1 MTPAVQD
8 ASCAAGAFLCR
19 GSEALPSG
27 SYPPS
32 KKEYFL
38 TATPPQALARGV
50 SAQLVQKPRR
60 VSPPERRKVR
70 SFSSATCAAKKIL
83 LRLQVWNLC
92 ALGAQIMRAADC
104 SPFVKKE
111 YFLTAAT
118 PQALAHGVSAQLVQ
132 KPRRVS
138 PPQRRKKVRS
148 FSSATC
154 AAKKIPLGLQTC
166 ALFASGGQRVRCS
179 RPQTLSSKKEYFLTA
194 TTPQALARGVSAQL
208 VQKPRRVSPPQ
219 RRKKVKS
226 FSQATCAAEKIL
238 LRLQVWNLRAAGAQ
252 IMRAADCSPFVK
264 K

>member
-1 MTPAVQD
+1 MARQKKVRSFSSAT
-8 ASCAAGAFLCR
+8 CAAKKILLRLQVWNLCAVGAQIMRAADCSPFV
-19 GSEALPSG
+19 
-27 SYPPS
+27 

-38 TATPPQALARGV
+38 TAATPQAIAHGV

-60 VSPPERRKVR
+60 VSPPQRRKKVK
-70 SFSSATCAAKKIL
+70 SFSQATCAAEKIL

-118 PQALAHGVSAQLVQ
+118 PQAIAH
-132 KPRRVS
+132 
-138 PPQRRKKVRS
+138 
-148 FSSATC
+148 
-154 AAKKIPLGLQTC
+154 
-166 ALFASGGQRVRCS
+166 
-179 RPQTLSSKKEYFLTA
+179 
-194 TTPQALARGVSAQL
+194 GVSAQL

>member
-1 MTPAVQD
+1 MQD
-8 ASCAAGAFLCR
+8 ASCAAGVFLCR

-38 TATPPQALARGV
+38 TATTPQSLARGV
-50 SAQLVQKPRR
+50 
-60 VSPPERRKVR
+60 
-70 SFSSATCAAKKIL
+70 T
-83 LRLQVWNLC
+83 
-92 ALGAQIMRAADC
+92 
-104 SPFVKKE
+104 
-111 YFLTAAT
+111 
-118 PQALAHGVSAQLVQ
+118 AQLVQ

-138 PPQRRKKVRS
+138 PPQRRKKVSIIFSGDMRGEENTSQAASVEFVCPRRTNYARS
-148 FSSATC
+148 RLQPLCQKGILFDSGNPAGSCSRGDGSACSKTSQSFANG
-154 AAKKIPLGLQTC
+154 AAKESPIIFFGDMCGEENT
-166 ALFASGGQRVRCS
+166 A
-179 RPQTLSSKKEYFLTA
+179 RPANPPSKKEYFLTA

-238 LRLQVWNLRAAGAQ
+238 LRLQVWNLCAVGAQ

-264 K
+264 AVYCIRGGPCPLGLPCGSGT

>member
-166 ALFASGGQRVRCS
+166 APSALGGRCVRCS
-179 RPQTLSSKKEYFLTA
+179 RPQTLSSKKYYFFDKDNPA
-194 TTPQALARGVSAQL
+194 GSCPRSVGSACPKVSQ
-208 VQKPRRVSPPQ
+208 
-219 RRKKVKS
+219 S
-226 FSQATCAAEKIL
+226 FAAAAAKESQIIFSGDMC
-238 LRLQVWNLRAAGAQ
+238 G
-252 IMRAADCSPFVK
+252 
-264 K
+264 

>member
-38 TATPPQALARGV
+38 TATTPQSLARGV
-50 SAQLVQKPRR
+50 TAQLVQKPRR
-60 VSPPERRKVR
+60 VSPMARQKKVR

-92 ALGAQIMRAADC
+92 AVGAQIMRAADC

-111 YFLTAAT
+111 YFLTATT
-118 PQALAHGVSAQLVQ
+118 PQAIAHGVSAQLVQ

-138 PPQRRKKVRS
+138 PMARQKKVRS

-166 ALFASGGQRVRCS
+166 TPSALGGRRVRCS
-179 RPQTLSSKKEYFLTA
+179 RPQTLLSKKYYFFDKDNPAGDCLRGCLSM
-194 TTPQALARGVSAQL
+194 TPQT
-208 VQKPRRVSPPQ
+208 RRSI
-219 RRKKVKS
+219 
-226 FSQATCAAEKIL
+226 FLHWDAGE
-238 LRLQVWNLRAAGAQ
+238 LRLRQITQTARPSSRRRA
-252 IMRAADCSPFVK
+252 S
-264 K
+264 

>member
-1 MTPAVQD
+1 MQD

-38 TATPPQALARGV
+38 TATTPQALARGV

-60 VSPPERRKVR
+60 VSPPQRRKKVK
-70 SFSSATCAAKKIL
+70 SFSPATCAAEKIL

-138 PPQRRKKVRS
+138 PPQRRKKVS
-148 FSSATC
+148 IIFS
-154 AAKKIPLGLQTC
+154 GDM
-166 ALFASGGQRVRCS
+166 
-179 RPQTLSSKKEYFLTA
+179 
-194 TTPQALARGVSAQL
+194 RGEENT
-208 VQKPRRVSPPQ
+208 
-219 RRKKVKS
+219 
-226 FSQATCAAEKIL
+226 SQAASVEFVCRRRTNYARS
-238 LRLQVWNLRAAGAQ
+238 RLQPLCQKGILFDSDNPAGQACGV
-252 IMRAADCSPFVK
+252 ASL
-264 K
+264 